1 MRSEKKSLYIGI
13 SMIVSFGIVL
23 VLLFA
28 PLVNGHNA
36 LEYLDNLYNSIS
48 KGSAYYIPKIKEDVR
63 MAGTREIAVFLKVD
77 SEAQAFQ
84 IGQIL
89 GKIGISA
96 RPNDNIVAVEG
107 DLVKILLAALAD
119 ADTMYENAG
128 DQITAA
134 YGYNERRVMYNWWR
148 TLKALEY
155 SLNKQEHFADAK
167 LVTLVQGKAVET
179 SYNYYGIK
187 SENIRDKYG
196 IVFISLVF
204 YVVYTLWYG
213 FGILYLFEGWGL
225 HLGH

>member
-1 MRSEKKSLYIGI
+1 M
-13 SMIVSFGIVL
+13 
-23 VLLFA
+23 LLFA

-89 GKIGISA
+89 SRIGISA

-107 DLVKILLAALAD
+107 DLVKILLSALAD

-167 LVTLVQGKAVET
+167 LVTLVQSKAVET